1 MIDNFEPPAF
11 SGLFREVRGLMELL
25 RLLLS
30 LPMLTRQARGAGEPV
45 LILPGC
51 GGGDGSTTI
60 LKAYLRLLGYRAR
73 GWGLGRNQ
81 GDFVNLLP
89 RVLKRVASFSRRSE
103 QKVALIGWSF
113 GGYLARE
120 LARER
125 PDLISRVITLGTPVI
140 GGPKYTALSEMYRKR
155 GIDIEAIAAEVDFRN
170 QAAPLETPVVAIY
183 SRIDALVAWQACI
196 DHQTPNVE
204 HVEVRSAHYGL
215 GFSPDVYRIIA
226 QRLAQ
231 ANGRSRHESGE
242 KPQRQKHIRLHTRR

>member
-1 MIDNFEPPAF
+1 
-11 SGLFREVRGLMELL
+11 
-25 RLLLS
+25 
-30 LPMLTRQARGAGEPV
+30 
-45 LILPGC
+45 
-51 GGGDGSTTI
+51 
-60 LKAYLRLLGYRAR
+60 
-73 GWGLGRNQ
+73 LGRNQ

-196 DHQTPNVE
+196 DHQTLNVE
-204 HVEVRSAHYGL
+204 HVEVRAAHYGL
-215 GFSPDVYRIIA
+215 GFSPEVYRIIA

-231 ANGRSRHESGE
+231 ANDRSRHESGE

>member
-1 MIDNFEPPAF
+1 MIEAIQPPAY
-11 SGLFREVRGLMELL
+11 SGMVREALFVIEFP
-25 RLLLS
+25 RLLLRFPF
-30 LPMLTRQARGAGEPV
+30 LFTQPRGKREPV
-45 LILPGC
+45 LIFPPHGT
-51 GGGDGSTTI
+51 GDGSTTL

-73 GWGLGRNQ
+73 GWGLGRNR
-81 GDFVNLLP
+81 GNVTELLP
-89 RVLKRVASFSRRSE
+89 RALKRVASFAKRSN
-103 QKVALIGWSF
+103 QKVTLIGWSF

-140 GGPKYTALSEMYRKR
+140 GGPKYTALSEIYRKR
-155 GIDIEAIAAEVDFRN
+155 GMDIEAIATEIDFRN

-204 HVEVRSAHYGL
+204 HVEVRSTHYGF
-215 GFSPDVYRIIA
+215 GFSPEVYRIIA

-231 ANGRSRHESGE
+231 ANDRSRHESSE
-242 KPQRQKHIRLHTRR
+242 KPQRRKHIRLHTRR